1 MANFD
6 PSTFGRGLMG
16 LGQQYGSM
24 ISQDA
29 DRRIEM
35 MKQQVLAQI
44 KQGDKSLDR
53 MVQAHSLDTADKRL
67 ALAEKADVRSEA
79 DLKLRQDKAAEDA
92 KGEWTYKTISQGYDS
107 KPDDMGVM
115 QTATKLPDKLI
126 RYNKKTGD
134 TEELQGSSWVP
145 IGMSATEA
153 ENLPSAKQKRG
164 EDSQSTILN
173 DKTGAADDAVDT
185 SGLEKTEFANK
196 KEAEKYFRNVLMPGD
211 HFDWKSEFEEWVQG
225 VALKDDP
232 IGPEDFVTDSVI
244 PLSSRYTDVLE
255 KTQSYHQNRSDV
267 MSKRAA
273 DARLA
278 EAQYGD
284 SATDDET
291 SADDTVKVE
300 ENVAVILDAK
310 KDSRKPT
317 TSKTATRPLPNVGT
331 LEEYKEAE
339 VIEIDGEDVKIPK
352 HSGSGSALAEQRLL
366 MKELGLSRKEAL
378 KQWANHYWATTQPV
392 EGVPIGP
399 EDFVP
404 APPKSVVQSEER
416 TPTTPVS
423 APKLSEEWTPSV
435 VESASTVKPE
445 VSQDASTVTAEGVDL
460 APVGQLNVGE
470 KTEQAVYSMTSDE
483 ATKYVSDIL
492 SAVEGKVGKEDI
504 RVYLMDMLGNI
515 PPEHGNTPYAHALA
529 RAYAEFTAVEQAP
542 VVEET
547 QVATRPDPSALATTT
562 SDQVSANQFPQTS
575 PIADAHAIASVPSD
589 QNEGIIS
596 GPITMTPTHTG
607 QADDQRAAAEA
618 RLRFAQGNQMSAMDD
633 MRSISTSSGRKPPI
647 PTAPAAEEAPANVP
661 LTQMSYEQ
669 ASTAWGTM
677 IKTLQNNKDGQGN
690 RTHTDRIIAN
700 ELLRLLSEIPQEDG
714 NAPYVKALADAYTNF
729 TKTLS
734 SDTSVTLP
742 SN

>member
-1 MANFD
+1 
-6 PSTFGRGLMG
+6 
-16 LGQQYGSM
+16 
-24 ISQDA
+24 
-29 DRRIEM
+29 
-35 MKQQVLAQI
+35 
-44 KQGDKSLDR
+44 
-53 MVQAHSLDTADKRL
+53 
-67 ALAEKADVRSEA
+67 
-79 DLKLRQDKAAEDA
+79 
-92 KGEWTYKTISQGYDS
+92 
-107 KPDDMGVM
+107 
-115 QTATKLPDKLI
+115 
-126 RYNKKTGD
+126 
-134 TEELQGSSWVP
+134 
-145 IGMSATEA
+145 
-153 ENLPSAKQKRG
+153 
-164 EDSQSTILN
+164 
-173 DKTGAADDAVDT
+173 
-185 SGLEKTEFANK
+185 
-196 KEAEKYFRNVLMPGD
+196 MPGA

-504 RVYLMDMLGNI
+504 RVYLCN
-515 PPEHGNTPYAHALA
+515 PSQPYQI
-529 RAYAEFTAVEQAP
+529 F
-542 VVEET
+542 
-547 QVATRPDPSALATTT
+547 
-562 SDQVSANQFPQTS
+562 
-575 PIADAHAIASVPSD
+575 
-589 QNEGIIS
+589 
-596 GPITMTPTHTG
+596 
-607 QADDQRAAAEA
+607 
-618 RLRFAQGNQMSAMDD
+618 
-633 MRSISTSSGRKPPI
+633 
-647 PTAPAAEEAPANVP
+647 
-661 LTQMSYEQ
+661 
-669 ASTAWGTM
+669 
-677 IKTLQNNKDGQGN
+677 
-690 RTHTDRIIAN
+690 
-700 ELLRLLSEIPQEDG
+700 
-714 NAPYVKALADAYTNF
+714 
-729 TKTLS
+729 
-734 SDTSVTLP
+734 
-742 SN
+742 